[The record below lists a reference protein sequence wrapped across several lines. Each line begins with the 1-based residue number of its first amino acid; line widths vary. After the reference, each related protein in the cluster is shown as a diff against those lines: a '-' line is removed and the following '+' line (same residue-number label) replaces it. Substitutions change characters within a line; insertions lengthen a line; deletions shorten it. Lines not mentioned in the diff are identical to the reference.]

1 MRCKMAAR
9 YLISDKDTVRAQE
22 EYYRYWHQIDQVDK
36 SKMLPDRIGNV
47 LCYDCGHT
55 MTNRGDEEEAPKV

>member
-22 EYYRYWHQIDQVDK
+22 EYYRYRHQIDQVDK
-36 SKMLPDRIGNV
+36 SKMLPDRIGHV